1 MTAECRRRLQNKEQ
15 DKKMSKNQ
23 KRTTVFNQ
31 LIINV
36 MLPVVLGLLL
46 LASFNYVHNKNLLV
60 NSNTFKNKLISD
72 EIKSIL
78 QFQDFSLELI
88 DNTLYSKMERYS
100 NEIVN
105 KYFPDTKGIESSDL
119 RLMQENL
126 GMDPQLEDIYVI
138 NDKGIVVNTTFQKD
152 LGLDFFSFGEDH
164 KNYLLKILKD
174 GNFESERVSIEKSTG
189 KLKKYS
195 YQATKDKKYII
206 EIGLYSQQAS
216 DIIEMFKKQLN
227 EISRDQGVVSVDL
240 FISPETPVSFNNSNA
255 IVTQSHQD
263 TFLKVFKEKQSS
275 NILENEGG
283 KKLHSDYIYMD
294 RNNTELYKGAV
305 IRIVSDRSEEDEIL
319 KRELLTFFVLFGIII
334 VALVFMIYK
343 KTRLITSP
351 IKKLVENINRIRD
364 GDFKE
369 RAEVEG
375 NNEIATLSEQYNMM
389 LEKIEQYY
397 SELEQKVIERTA
409 QISKQKDEIEEQK
422 KQIMDSIHY
431 ARRIQDAILPSDDFV
446 KKTLPDSFVLYKP
459 KDIVSGDFYWATEK
473 DGKSIF
479 AVVDCTGH
487 GVPGAFMSI
496 VGSNNLN
503 HAVNV
508 VGARKPSDILDAL
521 NEGVTHSL
529 RQREATN
536 SVKDGMDIALC
547 SIDYKNKKMEFAGA
561 YNPAYHVRNGVL
573 IEISGDKFPI
583 GAFIGEELK
592 KFKNHEIDLL
602 PGDSIYIFSDGYK
615 DQFGGENGKKFLAK
629 RFRDLII
636 EIGTR
641 PMHEQKEQLDKTIEF
656 WMSNHSQVDDILVV
670 GVRI

>member
-1 MTAECRRRLQNKEQ
+1 MNKP
-15 DKKMSKNQ
+15 Q

-31 LIINV
+31 LILNV
-36 MLPVVLGLLL
+36 MLPVVVGLLF
-46 LASFNYVHNKNLLV
+46 LAGFNYFHNKNLLV

-88 DNTLYSKMERYS
+88 DNNLYSKMEGYS
-100 NEIVN
+100 DEIVN
-105 KYFPDTKGIESSDL
+105 KYFADTKKIEFYDL
-119 RLMQENL
+119 RLLQEDL
-126 GMDPQLEDIYVI
+126 KMSPQLEDIYVI
-138 NDKGIVVNTTFQKD
+138 NRNGIVVNTTFQKD
-152 LGLDFFSFGEDH
+152 MGLNFFSFGEDH
-164 KNYLLKILKD
+164 KNYLLKILKN
-174 GNFESERVSIEKSTG
+174 GEFESERVSIEKSTG
-189 KLKKYS
+189 RLKKYS

-206 EIGLYSQQAS
+206 EIGLYSDQATS
-216 DIIEMFKKQLN
+216 IVEMFKKQLN
-227 EISRDQGVVSVDL
+227 AISRDQDVSSVDF
-240 FISPETPVSFNNSNA
+240 FISAETPVSFNNNSA
-255 IVTQSHQD
+255 TIKPSQQE
-263 TFLKVFKEKQSS
+263 TFLRTFKDKQS
-275 NILENEGG
+275 NFVVENEDD
-283 KKLHSDYIYMD
+283 KKMHYDYIYMD

-334 VALVFMIYK
+334 LALAYMIYK

-369 RAEVEG
+369 RAQVEG

-431 ARRIQDAILPSDDFV
+431 ARRIQDAILPSNDFV
-446 KKTLPDSFVLYKP
+446 KRTLPDSFVLYKP
-459 KDIVSGDFYWATEK
+459 KDIVSGDFYWVTEK

-508 VGARKPSDILDAL
+508 VKARRPSDILDAL

-547 SIDYKNKKMEFAGA
+547 SVDYQNKKLEFAGA
-561 YNPAYHVRNGVL
+561 YNPVYHVRNGVL
-573 IEISGDKFPI
+573 SEIGGDKFPI
-583 GAFIGEELK
+583 GAFLGEELK
-592 KFKNHEIDLL
+592 RFKNHEIELMT
-602 PGDSIYIFSDGYK
+602 GDSLYIFSDGYK
-615 DQFGGENGKKFLAK
+615 DQFGGDQGKKFLAK
-629 RFRDLII
+629 RFRDLIV
-636 EIGTR
+636 EISSKT
-641 PMHEQKEQLDKTIEF
+641 MYEQKEELDKTIEF
-656 WMSNHSQVDDILVV
+656 WMSNHAQVDDILVV

>member
-1 MTAECRRRLQNKEQ
+1 
-15 DKKMSKNQ
+15 MSKPQ

-36 MLPVVLGLLL
+36 MLPVVVGLLF
-46 LASFNYVHNKNLLV
+46 LAGFNYYHNKNLLL
-60 NSNTFKNKLISD
+60 NSSTFKNKLISD
-72 EIKSIL
+72 EIKNIL
-78 QFQDFSLELI
+78 QFQDFSLEFI
-88 DNTLYSKMERYS
+88 DNNLYSKMERYS
-100 NEIVN
+100 DKIVN
-105 KYFPDTKGIESSDL
+105 DYFADTKNIETYDL
-119 RLMQENL
+119 RVLQQNL
-126 GMDPQLEDIYVI
+126 GMNPQLEDIYVI
-138 NDKGIVVNTTFQKD
+138 NRDGKVVNTTFEKD
-152 LGLDFFSFGEDH
+152 RGLDFFSFGEDH

-174 GNFESERVSIEKSTG
+174 GRFESERVSIEKSTG
-189 KLKKYS
+189 RLKKYS
-195 YQATKDKKYII
+195 YQATKDKRYII
-206 EIGLYSQQAS
+206 EIGLYSEQATS
-216 DIIEMFKKQLN
+216 IVEMFKKQLN
-227 EISRDQGVVSVDL
+227 AISKDQDVVSVDF
-240 FISPETPVSFNNSNA
+240 FISAETPVSFNNNSA
-255 IVTQSHQD
+255 TIKPEQQE
-263 TFLKVFKEKQSS
+263 TFLKTFKNKQSS
-275 NILENEGG
+275 SVVEKTGG
-283 KKLHSDYIYMD
+283 RKMHYDYIYMD

-305 IRIVSDRSEEDEIL
+305 IRIISDRSEEDEIL

-334 VALVFMIYK
+334 LALTYMIYK
-343 KTRLITSP
+343 KTKLITSP

-459 KDIVSGDFYWATEK
+459 KDIVSGDFYWVTEK

-508 VGARKPSDILDAL
+508 VNARKPSDILDAL

-547 SIDYKNKKMEFAGA
+547 AIDYKNKKLQFAGA
-561 YNPAYHVRNGVL
+561 YNPVYHVRNGVL
-573 IEISGDKFPI
+573 TEIGGDKFPI
-583 GAFIGEELK
+583 GAFLGEELK
-592 KFKNHEIDLL
+592 KFKNHEIDLV
-602 PGDSIYIFSDGYK
+602 PGDCVYIFSDGYK
-615 DQFGGENGKKFLAK
+615 DQFGGEQGKKFLAK
-629 RFRDLII
+629 RFRDLITDI
-636 EIGTR
+636 STK
-641 PMHEQKEQLDKTIEF
+641 PMYDQKEELDKTIEF
-656 WMSNHSQVDDILVV
+656 WMSNHAQVDDILVV
-670 GVRI
+670 GVRV